1 MFLQSSTLLLV
12 VLVNNLAPELCTAV
26 HENSVGVGGGAINNS
41 LTFHVK
47 IVNKAGGSGVGGRGE
62 ARGAELLRSE
72 GTASARVR
80 GSSCQLPATS

>member
-1 MFLQSSTLLLV
+1 M
-12 VLVNNLAPELCTAV
+12 
-26 HENSVGVGGGAINNS
+26 GVGAPINNS